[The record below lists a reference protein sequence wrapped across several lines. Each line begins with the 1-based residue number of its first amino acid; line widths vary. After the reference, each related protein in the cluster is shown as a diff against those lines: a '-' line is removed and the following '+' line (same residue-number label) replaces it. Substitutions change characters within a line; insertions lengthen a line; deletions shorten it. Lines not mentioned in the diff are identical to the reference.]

1 VSGETPAGAPPAG
14 GPGGAPGAS
23 AEAGLV
29 GRSDLHPKLPGMA
42 AELPPGEDALH
53 GEQVIL
59 NMGPSHPSTHGVLRL
74 VVTLDGETVKAVR
87 PYVGYL
93 HRGMEKI
100 AEGMTYNQFVPYTDR
115 LDYLAPLSNNVAYI
129 MAVEKLMGITLPP
142 RGRVVRVMACEI
154 ARISAH
160 LLWLG
165 TGALDL
171 GAATIFFHTF
181 RERETLYNIIES
193 LTGGRLTTS
202 YTRVGGV
209 SRDIPDGWTKTVR
222 DFTVS
227 FPKVLD
233 EIDELL
239 TGNQIWMKRTQNV
252 GVLSAQDAIALGV
265 TGPNLR
271 GSGVAYDVR
280 KTEPYLDYDK
290 YQFDVPIGSKG
301 DVYDRYLVRL
311 EEMRQSVRILTQALD
326 NLPGG
331 PVDIDDPKIV
341 LPKKEDVLRKMEELI
356 QQFMLV
362 TEGFPAP
369 EGEVYHAIEAPKGEL
384 GFWIRSEGG
393 KSPYRLF
400 IRSPSFVSLQAIEK
414 MAVGGLVSD
423 LIAIIASLDP
433 VMGEVD
439 R

>member
-1 VSGETPAGAPPAG
+1 MAP
-14 GPGGAPGAS
+14 
-23 AEAGLV
+23 
-29 GRSDLHPKLPGMA
+29 
-42 AELPPGEDALH
+42 ELPPGEDALH
-53 GEQVIL
+53 GEQMVV

-100 AEGMTYNQFVPYTDR
+100 AEGMTYNQFIPYTDR

-129 MAVEKLMGITLPP
+129 MGVEKLMGITVPP
-142 RGRVVRVMACEI
+142 RAEVIRVMCCEI

-171 GAATIFFHTF
+171 GAATVFFHTF

-202 YTRVGGV
+202 YPRVGGLC
-209 SRDIPDGWTKTVR
+209 RDLPPGWTNDVR
-222 DFTVS
+222 RFVDA
-227 FPKVLD
+227 FPKVVD
-233 EIDELL
+233 EFDELL
-239 TGNQIWMKRTQNV
+239 TGNTIWMRRTQGV
-252 GVLSAQDAIALGV
+252 GRISARDAIAFGI

-280 KTEPYLDYDK
+280 KTEPYLGYETYD
-290 YQFDVPIGSKG
+290 FDVPVGSQG
-301 DVYDRYLVRL
+301 DVFDRYLVRL
-311 EEMRQSVRILTQALD
+311 AEMRQSVRILDQALKRIPD
-326 NLPGG
+326 G
-331 PVDIDDPKIV
+331 PINIDDPRIV
-341 LPKKEDVLRKMEELI
+341 LPPKDTVLTKMEELI
-356 QQFMLV
+356 QQFMIV
-362 TEGFPAP
+362 TEGFEAP
-369 EGEVYHAIEAPKGEL
+369 VGETYHAIEAPKGEL
-384 GFWIRSEGG
+384 GFYIRSTGG
-393 KSPYRLF
+393 KSPYRLH
-400 IRSPSFVSLQAIEK
+400 IRSPSFISLQAIET